1 MIQPI
6 IFQNTDYILCSVFA
20 TEYLGLYSGTL
31 EKIYV
36 KKQIVSNI
44 ILILKNYYTQLLIK
58 RLMID
63 SLNFKPHA
71 EAYDSYE

>member
-20 TEYLGLYSGTL
+20 AEYLGLYSGTL

-36 KKQIVSNI
+36 KKQTVSNI
-44 ILILKNYYTQLLIK
+44 ILILKNDYT
-58 RLMID
+58 
-63 SLNFKPHA
+63 
-71 EAYDSYE
+71 